1 MVVSCDKLIGVIL
14 LDMSSMH
21 VSFLLSRFVKTSD
34 SRFGLQSSDGV
45 ERTSRMG
52 ARSPC
57 WYFSVLVVGWYF
69 SATGVN
75 CSLAGSNT
83 SALLGWIFSATT
95 YSELFFVYLFC
106 FELTWG
112 SAPFWGWTHL
122 CNFLTT
128 RETTTVLSFR
138 RHQVCII
145 HLDILR
151 CNWLLTFFFRD
162 HFQTSCHRWHENF
175 APGCYRSTHL
185 SPQVTGKQLCP

>member
-14 LDMSSMH
+14 LDMPSMH

-57 WYFSVLVVGWYF
+57 WYFSVLVVSWYF

-83 SALLGWIFSATT
+83 SALLGWIFQ
-95 YSELFFVYLFC
+95 C
-106 FELTWG
+106 DHIQ
-112 SAPFWGWTHL
+112 WT
-122 CNFLTT
+122 
-128 RETTTVLSFR
+128 
-138 RHQVCII
+138 
-145 HLDILR
+145 ILR
-151 CNWLLTFFFRD
+151 LFVLLWIDLRICTLLRLDSPLQFFD
-162 HFQTSCHRWHENF
+162 YTGDNN
-175 APGCYRSTHL
+175 
-185 SPQVTGKQLCP
+185 SPKLQKASSMYYSPCSRNKQFVSAI